1 MARFNSQGR
10 ARRSARDRHGGARRD
25 AIIDAAYRVWDEL
38 QHEPIEPQRPFSR
51 PLTLSAE
58 PKVTCLLERDNP
70 ADILAGATT
79 PPHSSRRH
87 RSAYCKTTV
96 LVYTCEEPSP
106 LISPP
111 GLLETCYCR
120 AILSLLDNVMAA
132 ITPPSQIM
140 SVPVRYPA
148 LSLAQNAR
156 SSAISPGWPKRFRA
170 PI

>member
-1 MARFNSQGR
+1 MRLCHRGR
-10 ARRSARDRHGGARRD
+10 VRS
-25 AIIDAAYRVWDEL
+25 IRVWRSTSV
-38 QHEPIEPQRPFSR
+38 PIAERSR
-51 PLTLSAE
+51 LSQS
-58 PKVTCLLERDNP
+58 
-70 ADILAGATT
+70 ATT

-120 AILSLLDNVMAA
+120 AISSFLDNVMAA
-132 ITPPSQIM
+132 MTPPSQIM